1 MIDIILKENKKNY
14 TLPLKASDWTEIK
27 SLGSVTTNG

>member
-14 TLPLKASDWTEIK
+14 TLPLKASDWAEIK
-27 SLGSVTTNG
+27 SLIE